1 MVDQVL
7 NFIIMHMKCDNLN
20 FLLLSINL
28 SYSLGWLIL
37 YTSRVL
43 L

>member
-7 NFIIMHMKCDNLN
+7 NFKIMHMKCDNLN

-28 SYSLGWLIL
+28 SYSVGWGDRIWGGIF
-37 YTSRVL
+37 
-43 L
+43 